1 MSKKKRRPL
10 KAVDV
15 KGKKNSIFTSYRLV
29 PYPEI
34 ERILRNDGEAFVEAI
49 DRRTAWS
56 AAKILSRR
64 LGFVVK
70 AKKRVLLTGK
80 TKREGEYE
88 GMEGYIFL
96 KVKTSF

>member
-1 MSKKKRRPL
+1 M

-15 KGKKNSIFTSYRLV
+15 KGKKNSLFTSYRLV

-34 ERILRNDGEAFVEAI
+34 ERILKNDGEAFVEAI

-56 AAKILSRR
+56 AAKILSRK
-64 LGFVVK
+64 LGFSVK
-70 AKKRVLLTGK
+70 AQKRVILTGK
-80 TKREGEYE
+80 GERESEYE

-96 KVKTSF
+96 KR